1 MSLDVATPYKM
12 PMTQVQLMK
21 GTTVTTC
28 WVKADKRI
36 KKGSQ
41 VRFRDTNDWWVVEE
55 VYATMEKESL
65 HTDWNVGGNTR
76 HDR

>member
-12 PMTQVQLMK
+12 PMTQVRLAQ
-21 GTTVTTC
+21 GTRQTTC
-28 WVKADKRI
+28 WVKADKRLRPGVEVSL
-36 KKGSQ
+36 KGKDG
-41 VRFRDTNDWWVVEE
+41 RWKIEA